1 MLYDLLV
8 VTTGVVN
15 NDLEV
20 LSEITLESKVES
32 FLCGDDEQRRME
44 RL

>member
-8 VTTGVVN
+8 GTIGIVI

-20 LSEITLESKVES
+20 LIEITLESMVEG
-32 FLCGDDEQRRME
+32 FLCEGHEQRRMDM
-44 RL
+44 L